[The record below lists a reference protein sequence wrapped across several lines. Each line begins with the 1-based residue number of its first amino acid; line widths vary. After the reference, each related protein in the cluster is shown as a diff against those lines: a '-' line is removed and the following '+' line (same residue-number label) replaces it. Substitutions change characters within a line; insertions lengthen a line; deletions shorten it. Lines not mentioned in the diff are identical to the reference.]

1 MSQTSQYSY
10 STPKRTQL
18 SDLQP
23 RLDNRDPS
31 HVTSKEVNLLPA
43 PACTCY
49 KPLARMSKIRKYMRL
64 LREGVDP
71 KIILTEIN
79 FTRPCCRTHFPARL
93 LTKHRE

>member
-49 KPLARMSKIRKYMRL
+49 KPLAL